1 MSARSGTEL
10 ALCIFVISISARFKK
25 FVIIIFAGNMKTLLV
40 VVVLFFAAAVNAQ
53 QVKSVKITDLESTI
67 KESKTPLIVNFWATF
82 CVPCLQEIPYFQ
94 EITGQYKAKNVSIVF
109 VSLDMKEAYPVKVNE
124 MAQKLKLIYPVVWLN
139 ETNADY
145 FCPKIDTTWTGGMPS
160 SLFVNNAT
168 GYHKFFEEP
177 LSKEKLEKEIQVML
191 SPGKN

>member
-1 MSARSGTEL
+1 MTSLVS
-10 ALCIFVISISARFKK
+10 
-25 FVIIIFAGNMKTLLV
+25 IIFAGNMKTFIV
-40 VVVLFFAAAVNAQ
+40 VVFLSFTAVANAQ
-53 QVKSVKITDLESTI
+53 QVRSVKITDLENTI

-82 CVPCLQEIPYFQ
+82 CVPCLEEIPYFQ
-94 EITGQYKAKNVSIVF
+94 EITEQYKAKNVSLVF
-109 VSLDMKEAYPVKVNE
+109 VSLDMKKAYPVKVNE
-124 MAQKLKLIYPVVWLN
+124 MAKKLKLVYPVVWLN

-145 FCPKIDTTWTGGMPS
+145 FCPRIDTTWSGGMPS

-177 LSKEKLEKEIQVML
+177 LSKEKLEKEIQAML

>member
-1 MSARSGTEL
+1 MGAL
-10 ALCIFVISISARFKK
+10 AITPLVS
-25 FVIIIFAGNMKTLLV
+25 IIFAGNMKTIFAIAFLI
-40 VVVLFFAAAVNAQ
+40 FAAVANAQ
-53 QVKSVKITDLESTI
+53 QVKSVKITDLENTI

-94 EITGQYKAKNVSIVF
+94 EITEQYKSKNVSLVF

-124 MAQKLKLIYPVVWLN
+124 MAKRLKLVYPVVWLN

-145 FCPKIDTTWTGGMPS
+145 FCPKVDTTWSGGMPS

-177 LSKEKLEKEIQVML
+177 LSREKLEEEIQVML
-191 SPGKN
+191 SPAKN

>member
-1 MSARSGTEL
+1 
-10 ALCIFVISISARFKK
+10 
-25 FVIIIFAGNMKTLLV
+25 MKTLLV
-40 VVVLFFAAAVNAQ
+40 VVFLFFAALVKAQ
-53 QVKSVKITDLESTI
+53 QVKSVKITDLENTI

-94 EITGQYKAKNVSIVF
+94 EITGQYKAKDVSIVF

-124 MAQKLKLIYPVVWLN
+124 MAKKLNLVYPVVWLN

-145 FCPKIDTTWTGGMPS
+145 FCPQIDTTWSGGMPS

-177 LSKEKLEKEIQVML
+177 LSREKLEEEVRVMV
-191 SPGKN
+191 SPSKN

>member
-1 MSARSGTEL
+1 
-10 ALCIFVISISARFKK
+10 
-25 FVIIIFAGNMKTLLV
+25 MKTFLVIAFLLIV
-40 VVVLFFAAAVNAQ
+40 AVANAQ
-53 QVKSVKITDLESTI
+53 QVKSVKITDLENTI

-94 EITGQYKAKNVSIVF
+94 EITEEYKSKNVSLVF

-124 MAQKLKLIYPVVWLN
+124 MAKKLKLIYPVVWLN

-177 LSKEKLEKEIQVML
+177 LSKEKLEKEIL
-191 SPGKN
+191 SMVSSQKVN

>member
-1 MSARSGTEL
+1 MKA
-10 ALCIFVISISARFKK
+10 IFVIAF
-25 FVIIIFAGNMKTLLV
+25 
-40 VVVLFFAAAVNAQ
+40 LFLAATIYSQ
-53 QVKSVKITDLESTI
+53 QIRSVKVTELEKII
-67 KESKTPLIVNFWATF
+67 KESKKPLVIDFWATF

-94 EITGQYKAKNVSIVF
+94 EITEKYRSQEVSILL
-109 VSLDMKEAYPVKVNE
+109 VSLDLKEYYPDSIIATVKKHKIS
-124 MAQKLKLIYPVVWLN
+124 QPVVWLN

-177 LSKEKLEKEIQVML
+177 LSKEKLEDEVRVMV
-191 SPGKN
+191 SPSKN

>member
-1 MSARSGTEL
+1 MSPW
-10 ALCIFVISISARFKK
+10 FKK
-25 FVIIIFAGNMKTLLV
+25 FVTIIFAGNMKTLLFV
-40 VVVLFFAAAVNAQ
+40 VFLFFSAIATAQ
-53 QVKSVKITDLESTI
+53 QVKSVKVTDLENTI

-82 CVPCLQEIPYFQ
+82 CVPCLEEIPYFQ
-94 EITGQYKAKNVSIVF
+94 EITGQYKAKNVSLVF

-124 MAQKLKLIYPVVWLN
+124 MAKRLKLIYPVVWLN

-145 FCPKIDTTWTGGMPS
+145 FCPKIDTSWTGGMPS

-177 LSKEKLEKEIQVML
+177 LSKEQLQKEIESMIK
-191 SPGKN
+191 PN

>member
-1 MSARSGTEL
+1 MKTFLLSAFLFSAIVIHSQQVRSIKITEL
-10 ALCIFVISISARFKK
+10 EK
-25 FVIIIFAGNMKTLLV
+25 
-40 VVVLFFAAAVNAQ
+40 
-53 QVKSVKITDLESTI
+53 TI

-94 EITGQYKAKNVSIVF
+94 EIANEYKSNDVSLVF
-109 VSLDMKEAYPVKVNE
+109 VSLDMKEAYPVKVND
-124 MAQKLKLIYPVVWLN
+124 MAKKLKLTYPVVWLN

-145 FCPKIDTTWTGGMPS
+145 FCPRIDTSWTGGMPS

-191 SPGKN
+191 SPAKN

>member
-1 MSARSGTEL
+1 
-10 ALCIFVISISARFKK
+10 
-25 FVIIIFAGNMKTLLV
+25 MKTFLV
-40 VVVLFFAAAVNAQ
+40 LAFLFFVSAIYSQ
-53 QVKSVKITDLESTI
+53 EVKSIKITDLENTI

-94 EITGQYKAKNVSIVF
+94 EMAGQYKEKNVSLVF
-109 VSLDMKEAYPVKVNE
+109 VSLDMKEAYPIKVNE
-124 MAQKLKLIYPVVWLN
+124 MAKRLKLVYPVVWLN

-145 FCPKIDTTWTGGMPS
+145 FCPKVDTSWTGGMPS